1 MSKDHN
7 VPFIYESSDGGQTIF
22 RRRFGDR
29 STKEQITS
37 EEDKKQARI
46 KEHCKKL
53 DAEMLEWEQED
64 YYDQFQQENTLP
76 KKDPDPEARCFYQ
89 LHP

>member
-7 VPFIYESSDGGQTIF
+7 VPFIYESLDGGQTIF
-22 RRRFGDR
+22 LRRFGDH
-29 STKEQITS
+29 STKEQVPM
-37 EEDKKQARI
+37 EEDEKCARI
-46 KEHCKKL
+46 QKHCRKL
-53 DAEMLEWEQED
+53 DVEMLEWEQD
-64 YYDQFQQENTLP
+64 GYYDQFKQENTLP